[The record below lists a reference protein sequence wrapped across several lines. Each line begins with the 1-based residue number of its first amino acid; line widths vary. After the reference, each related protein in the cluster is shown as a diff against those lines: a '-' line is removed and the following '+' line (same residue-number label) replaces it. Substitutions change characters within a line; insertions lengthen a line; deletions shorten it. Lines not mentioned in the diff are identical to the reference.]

1 MGVEWRNDAA
11 DVGAIRYV
19 ATDVLSSPRFCR
31 AGCYDGAKTGHVD
44 CSDDKAIKDKDTRSS
59 KKNPKETNP
68 NNSRFK
74 DVYRDISSLSVFF
87 IALCMR
93 TC

>member
-19 ATDVLSSPRFCR
+19 ATNVLSSPHSCR

-59 KKNPKETNP
+59 KKNNNKETNP

-87 IALCMR
+87 LLRYA
-93 TC
+93 